1 MRDPHSTPR
10 TRAHTP
16 TRRAFL
22 RNAALGGAAFALTHA
37 LPSLAHAQDQ
47 VALGPH
53 SALRHTELHATGRT
67 LWFSLQHAPFPCSG
81 APYRD
86 STVIVHVPHGF
97 APNDD
102 GSIDAVVHFHGINDR
117 ADHTLARHLLRE
129 QLHASHRN
137 ALLILPQGPW
147 LAKDVSGGKLD
158 QPGGLKRLLREITE
172 VLGHGDLHRT
182 LGARPV
188 PMRDTPS
195 LGKLVLSAHSG
206 GFQTLTNALRHG
218 GVEVHGVFLF
228 DAMYGF
234 PNIFANW
241 LAETRHAPV
250 HARHRFVSL
259 YNPDS
264 DLTSRWTQHL
274 IDSLRYMRLPYR
286 QLPFEPHLQPD
297 ALHEH
302 PVVFFTRR
310 APHDHM
316 PVAHSA
322 FRYSLQTTALGPIGP
337 AQRRNAPVVVGAR

>member
-1 MRDPHSTPR
+1 MGDHHLTHPHAS
-10 TRAHTP
+10 AL

-22 RNAALGGAAFALTHA
+22 RNAALGGAAIALSHA
-37 LPSLAHAQDQ
+37 LPSLAHAQDE

-53 SALRHTELHATGRT
+53 RALRHTELHATGRT

-102 GSIDAVVHFHGINDR
+102 GTLDAVVHFHGINDR

-172 VLGHGDLHRT
+172 VLGHRDLHRT
-182 LGARPV
+182 LGSLPV
-188 PMRDTPS
+188 AMRAEPR

-206 GFQTLTNALRHG
+206 GFQTLTNALRRG

-234 PNIFANW
+234 PNVFANW
-241 LAETRHAPV
+241 LSETRHAPLA
-250 HARHRFVSL
+250 ARHRFVSL

-264 DLTSRWTQHL
+264 DLTARWSQHL
-274 IDSLRYMRLPYR
+274 MDALRHMRLPYR
-286 QLPFEPHLQPD
+286 KLAFKPQRQPTSLQD
-297 ALHEH
+297 H

-337 AQRRNAPVVVGAR
+337 SQRRNAPVVVGAR